1 MAGFKLLSLG
11 SELLVFPEKV
21 EALTKILPPLL
32 LFFYKNV

>member
-1 MAGFKLLSLG
+1 MAGFKLLSLD

-21 EALTKILPPLL
+21 EALTKISPPLL